1 MKRRQFIKTS
11 AKVGLVA
18 GTSLLTPWSS
28 LLANPATQNSYDLVA
43 IKNSTPD
50 KMFDAGIQA
59 LGGMKSFVKKG
70 QTVVV
75 KPNIAWDTEP
85 DRAANTHPLLVQR
98 ITEHCIEAGARKVYV
113 FDHTCNSWRKT
124 YKKSGIEAAVKHAG
138 GTMVPGNREKDFHPV
153 RVAGKRLDGAQE
165 HELILE
171 SDVFI
176 NVPVLKSHGSA
187 SITVSM
193 KNLMGIVWDRSHWH
207 SNDLHQ
213 CIADFACYRKPDL
226 NVVDAYNVMMQNG
239 PRGISTDD
247 VVNMKTQLI
256 STDMVTADTAAAKL
270 FGINPDDVEY
280 IQYAAKQ
287 GGGRKDL
294 GNLAIKRIT
303 L

>member
-1 MKRRQFIKTS
+1 MKRRQFIKAS

-18 GTSLLTPWSS
+18 GSSLLSPWSS
-28 LLANPATQNSYDLVA
+28 LLTHASQKPLYDLVA
-43 IKNSTPD
+43 VKNSTPD

-75 KPNIAWDTEP
+75 KPNIAWDVEI

-98 ITEHCIEAGARKVYV
+98 VVEHCFEAGARKVYV
-113 FDHTCNSWRKT
+113 FDHTCNNWRSS
-124 YKKSGIEAAVKHAG
+124 YKKSGIEKAVKDAG
-138 GTMVPGNREKDFHPV
+138 GTIAPGNREKDFHNV
-153 RVAGKRLDGAQE
+153 RVAGKRLKNTRE
-165 HELILE
+165 HELILK

-176 NVPVLKSHGSA
+176 NVPVLKNHGSA

-193 KNLMGIVWDRSHWH
+193 KNLMGVVWDRSYWH

-213 CIADFACYRKPDL
+213 CIADFACYRNPDL
-226 NVVDAYNVMMQNG
+226 NIVDAYNVMMQNG
-239 PRGISTDD
+239 PRGVSTDD
-247 VVNMKTQLI
+247 VVNMKSQLI

-280 IQYAAKQ
+280 ISYAAKQ
-287 GGGRKDL
+287 GGGRSDL
-294 GNLAIKRIT
+294 ENLAIKRIS

>member
-1 MKRRQFIKTS
+1 MKRRQFLKASTHAGIMAGS
-11 AKVGLVA
+11 A
-18 GTSLLTPWSS
+18 SLLGPWST
-28 LLANPATQNSYDLVA
+28 LLANSPLQAYDLVA

-75 KPNIAWDTEP
+75 KPNIAWDVEP
-85 DRAANTHPLLVQR
+85 ERAANTHPLLVQR
-98 ITEHCIEAGARKVYV
+98 IVEHCLEAGAHKVYV
-113 FDHTCNSWRKT
+113 FDHTCNQWRNT
-124 YKKSGIEAAVKHAG
+124 YKKSGIKAAVKHAG
-138 GTMVPGNREKDFHPV
+138 GIMAPGNSEKYFHPV
-153 RVAGKRLDGAQE
+153 QVAGKRLNDVQE

-193 KNLMGIVWDRSHWH
+193 KNLMGVVWDRSHWH

-226 NVVDAYNVMMQNG
+226 TVVDAYNVMMQNG
-239 PRGISTDD
+239 PRGVSTND
-247 VVNMKTQLI
+247 VVNMKSQLI
-256 STDMVTADTAAAKL
+256 SSDMVTADSAAAKL

-280 IQYAAKQ
+280 ILYAAKQ
-287 GGGRKDL
+287 GAGRKDL